1 LQRRS
6 KQTAFILI
14 SIVLIAAISACAQ
27 VGGALPSVRQSDAGG
42 SVTQADRTSCAAIG
56 TSDLLS
62 PTEGVWYQTH
72 CLPASAFPQG
82 VATTSCN
89 RPTVAAIEFRQV
101 APGLFVFRQS
111 ESSPA
116 YLWYATTPNCLDL
129 VSGRV
134 VTAVCVDRA
143 ISFQSDLRLS
153 CLSHGGILVRINGN

>member
-6 KQTAFILI
+6 KQTVFLVIA
-14 SIVLIAAISACAQ
+14 IVLATAVAACAKS
-27 VGGALPSVRQSDAGG
+27 GEAKLSDMRPDTGS
-42 SVTQADRTSCAAIG
+42 SVTKADRTSCAAIG

-89 RPTVAAIEFRQV
+89 RPAIAAIEFRQV
-101 APGLFVFRQS
+101 ASGLFVFRQT

-143 ISFQSDLRLS
+143 ISFQSDLRQS
-153 CLSHGGILVRINGN
+153 CSGHGGILVRINGN

>member
-1 LQRRS
+1 MQRRS
-6 KQTAFILI
+6 KQTAFLFIAIILT
-14 SIVLIAAISACAQ
+14 AAVTACATS
-27 VGGALPSVRQSDAGG
+27 GEAKLSGSPPDTGS
-42 SVTQADRTSCAAIG
+42 SVTKADRTNCADIG

-89 RPTVAAIEFRQV
+89 RATIAAIEFRQV
-101 APGLFVFRQS
+101 ASGLFVFRQT

-116 YLWYATTPNCLDL
+116 YLWYASTPNCLDL

-153 CLSHGGILVRINGN
+153 CSGHGGILVRINGN